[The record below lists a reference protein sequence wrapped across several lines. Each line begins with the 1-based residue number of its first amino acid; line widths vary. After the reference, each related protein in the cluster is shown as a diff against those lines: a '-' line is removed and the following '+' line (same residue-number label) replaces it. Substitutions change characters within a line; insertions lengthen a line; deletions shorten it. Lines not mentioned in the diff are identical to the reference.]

1 MSKLSNLVGKMQIV
15 EKKKIIFLVPILIVI
30 LAIVLGVVYHFTSGS
45 ALNLGMDFSG
55 GYTINVNVGANLTE
69 ENTDEYKATVSKIVE
84 NYKDAEGNPYNIK
97 ISQIL
102 VAGTGD
108 DTSLQIKFK
117 SIVDDED
124 EMDKITDGLV
134 KEISD
139 VVTKSLPV
147 VEKTGGKVT
156 LTYSLPVS
164 EALKRDVES
173 KITAIGGSAITYE
186 TVNEVDGI
194 APSPKKVT
202 FDYSKAA
209 PFIRDHEVESM
220 KKLAFAATVY
230 SNGKVGAT
238 VSQDLLYNA
247 LTAVLVALVLMLGYI
262 AIRFEFNS
270 GIAAIV
276 ALLHDMLIMCSFMVI
291 FRVELNNT
299 FIAALITILGYSINN
314 TIILFDRIR
323 SNIKLNPLWET
334 KDLTN
339 TSIKQSFFR
348 CLSTSIT
355 TLIMIGSVCVVCWIA
370 SISNPDLYQMVTFS
384 LPIIV
389 GLISGFYSALFVAPS
404 VWVSLGGH
412 TKKLKSE
419 VKASK
424 TKA

>member
-164 EALKRDVES
+164 EAIKRDVES

-202 FDYSKAA
+202 FDYSGSLSEDEISEATA
-209 PFIRDHEVESM
+209 IND
-220 KKLAFAATVY
+220 AFAATVY

>member
-1 MSKLSNLVGKMQIV
+1 MSKLSNLVCEKKIV
-15 EKKKIIFLVPILIVI
+15 EKKRIIFLMPILVI
-30 LAIVLGVVYHFTSGS
+30 ALAIVLAVVYHFTLGS

-69 ENTDEYKATVSKIVE
+69 DNTDEYKDKVSKIVE
-84 NYKDAEGNPYNIK
+84 EYADAEGNLYNIK

-108 DTSLQIKFK
+108 DTSLQVKFK
-117 SIVDDED
+117 SIVDDEE
-124 EMDKITDGLV
+124 EMDAITDGLV
-134 KEISD
+134 KAISD
-139 VVTKSLPV
+139 VVTKSIPT
-147 VEKTGGKVT
+147 VEKASGKVT
-156 LTYSLPVS
+156 LTYGTPISN
-164 EALKRDVES
+164 ALKADVEA
-173 KITAIGGSAITYE
+173 KIAAIGGSTIVYE
-186 TVNEVDGI
+186 TTVETDGML
-194 APSPKKVT
+194 PSPKKVT
-202 FDYSKAA
+202 FDYSGSLTENEIAQA
-209 PFIRDHEVESM
+209 TSINDQ
-220 KKLAFAATVY
+220 FAATVY
-230 SNGKVGAT
+230 SNGKIGAT

-247 LTAVLVALVLMLGYI
+247 LTAVLVSLVLMLCYI

-276 ALLHDMLIMCSFMVI
+276 ALLHDVLIMCSFMVI
-291 FRVELNNT
+291 LRIEINST

-323 SNIKLNPLWET
+323 GNIKLNPLWDT
-334 KDLTN
+334 NDLAN

-348 CLSTSIT
+348 CMNTSIT
-355 TLIMIGSVCVVCWIA
+355 TLIMIGMVCIVCAVA

-412 TKKLKSE
+412 TKKS
-419 VKASK
+419 KAKNKTLK